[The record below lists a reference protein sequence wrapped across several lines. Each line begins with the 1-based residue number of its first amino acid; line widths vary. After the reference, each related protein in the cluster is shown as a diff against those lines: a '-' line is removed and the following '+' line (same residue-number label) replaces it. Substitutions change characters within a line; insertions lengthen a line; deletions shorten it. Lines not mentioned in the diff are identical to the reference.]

1 MIALTIALA
10 SMIGIIIIF
19 FLKLFNIFKIS
30 EGKELY
36 DAKLSWI
43 TLALALLFLSA
54 YFISL
59 LNAIGMSDTV
69 QNPEGGIYTL
79 KNNEYYSLVNYFY
92 ALVTLVFV
100 IGVMTIVELM
110 FSVAI
115 MANRMST
122 DFKGLANRMG

>member
-100 IGVMTIVELM
+100 IGVMTIAELM